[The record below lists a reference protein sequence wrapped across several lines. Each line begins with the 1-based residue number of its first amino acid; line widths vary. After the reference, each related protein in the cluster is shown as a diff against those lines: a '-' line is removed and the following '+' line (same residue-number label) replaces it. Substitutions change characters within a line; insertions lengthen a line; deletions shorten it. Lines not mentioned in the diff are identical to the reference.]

1 MANEATQIVVEAEIT
16 GQPGF
21 SGGQPD
27 HSRQPAENEI
37 ISQPGTETLPEMN
50 KSMSSMATLLEQFV
64 ARGEPRQ
71 RCTQQYDV
79 EDGESEPAPWPG
91 NHLEPIEIKAYSSE
105 PQLCPVN
112 IYDTT

>member
-37 ISQPGTETLPEMN
+37 ISQPGTETLRETLPEMN

-79 EDGESEPAPWPG
+79 EDGESEPAP
-91 NHLEPIEIKAYSSE
+91 
-105 PQLCPVN
+105 
-112 IYDTT
+112 